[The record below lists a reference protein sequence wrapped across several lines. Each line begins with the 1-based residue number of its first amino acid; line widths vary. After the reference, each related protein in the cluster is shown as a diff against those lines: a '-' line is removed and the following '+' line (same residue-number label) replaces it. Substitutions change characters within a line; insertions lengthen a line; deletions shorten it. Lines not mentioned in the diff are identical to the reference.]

1 VPARLSIPDVEWR
14 EGVLFS
20 RAHDDA
26 YTSQRGA
33 RTERE
38 HVFLRGN
45 GFGAEGDADGG
56 RWKQVGGTGQSRH
69 LIAEL
74 GFGTG
79 VTFLSAWAAFRAHA
93 PADAQLD
100 WVSVE
105 GAPLD
110 AATLSCAAL
119 SDPAMAPL
127 APLVAELARA
137 LPAHVRGIHRR
148 TFDGG
153 RVRLTLLFGD
163 VLELLP
169 VMDFHADAWC
179 LDGFSP
185 ARNAEMWSEEA
196 LAQVAAHARVGS
208 TLATYSAA
216 SAVGE
221 RLSALGFR
229 VARTPGANGKRE
241 MISATMERAPDR
253 KCIRTLPK
261 WFAVPQGVGHA
272 ESRDTATARVPQPPS
287 TAIVIGAGIAGATA
301 ARALAE
307 RGLRVTVLDAGRA
320 ASGASAAPRAVLA
333 PHLASWQSPQ
343 TRIVAH
349 AFLHARAVMERIGA
363 PLDPCG
369 MVHPVNG
376 DDEWG
381 YQQAIADWGWPDD
394 MLRLVQAD
402 DATAVAGT
410 PLCSRESPEGALL
423 VRDAG
428 TTRPADTVR
437 AALSHPA
444 ITLREQVPVARLH
457 PLPEGWRVDAEDGR
471 TFDAQVLVIAT
482 AGIPAGALPEMPE
495 ALASDALPSVPFDA
509 TRGQLSTLSFDGAA
523 AVPHTVV
530 SANGFA
536 MPPVDGAIC
545 AGATFE
551 HERLATP
558 ATPHDDAINLG
569 HVERLLPELAACAP
583 ARRGAWAG
591 IRTSVHDHCP
601 IAGPVVSDSAFRQA
615 FARLAH
621 GPVAAQWTD
630 APVLPG
636 LFATL
641 AHGSRGTCTAFLA
654 AELIADMVCGT
665 PRCVADD
672 LLPALL
678 PQRFLVRELR
688 GGARGRAAD

>member
-1 VPARLSIPDVEWR
+1 M
-14 EGVLFS
+14 LFS

-33 RTERE
+33 RVERE

-56 RWKQVGGTGQSRH
+56 RWTHVGGTAPSRH
-69 LIAEL
+69 VIAEL

-137 LPAHVRGIHRR
+137 WPAHVRGIHRR
-148 TFDGG
+148 AFDGG

-169 VMDFHADAWC
+169 VMDFAADAWC

-196 LAQVAAHARVGS
+196 LAQVAAHTRVGT

-216 SAVGE
+216 SAVGD

-229 VARTPGANGKRE
+229 VTRTPGANGKRE

-253 KCIRTLPK
+253 KCVRALPK
-261 WFAVPQGVGHA
+261 WFAVPEGAGHA
-272 ESRDTATARVPQPPS
+272 ATHDTAASDVRHAPS

-363 PLDPCG
+363 PIDPCG
-369 MVHPVNG
+369 MVHPVSG

-523 AVPHTVV
+523 AVPHMVV

-601 IAGPVVSDSAFRQA
+601 IAGPVVSDGAFRQA

-621 GPVAAQWTD
+621 GPVAAQWID

-688 GGARGRAAD
+688 GGARGRSAE

>member
-1 VPARLSIPDVEWR
+1 MPARLSIPDIEWR

-26 YTSQRGA
+26 YSSQRGA
-33 RTERE
+33 RVERE

-56 RWKQVGGTGQSRH
+56 RWKQAAGTGRSGH
-69 LIAEL
+69 AIAEL

-93 PADAQLD
+93 PTDAQLD

-148 TFDGG
+148 AFDGG

-169 VMDFHADAWC
+169 VMDFTADAWC

-272 ESRDTATARVPQPPS
+272 ESRDTATASVTQPSS

-471 TFDAQVLVIAT
+471 TFDAHVLVIAT

-601 IAGPVVSDSAFRQA
+601 IAGPVVSDGAFRQA

-688 GGARGRAAD
+688 GGARGRSAD

>member
-1 VPARLSIPDVEWR
+1 MPARLSIPDIEWR
-14 EGVLFS
+14 DGVLFS

-33 RTERE
+33 RVERE

-45 GFGAEGDADGG
+45 GFGAEGDADAG
-56 RWKQVGGTGQSRH
+56 RWMQAQGSERSRH
-69 LIAEL
+69 VIGEL

-105 GAPLD
+105 CAPLD

-148 TFDGG
+148 AFDGG

-169 VMDFHADAWC
+169 VMDFTADAWC

-196 LAQVAAHARVGS
+196 LAQVAAHTHVGS

-216 SAVGE
+216 SAVGD
-221 RLSALGFR
+221 RLSGLGFR
-229 VARTPGANGKRE
+229 VTRTPGANGKRE
-241 MISATMERAPDR
+241 MISATMERTPDR
-253 KCIRTLPK
+253 KCIRALPK
-261 WFAVPQGVGHA
+261 WFAVPAMVSRANAPDEASSRNHHA
-272 ESRDTATARVPQPPS
+272 PS

-471 TFDAQVLVIAT
+471 TFDAQVVVIAT

-601 IAGPVVSDSAFRQA
+601 IAGPVVSDGAFRQA

-621 GPVAAQWTD
+621 GPVAAQWPD

>member
-1 VPARLSIPDVEWR
+1 MPARLSIPDIEWR
-14 EGVLFS
+14 DGSLFS

-33 RTERE
+33 RVERE

-56 RWKQVGGTGQSRH
+56 RWTQAGSAGRPRH
-69 LIAEL
+69 VIAEL

-119 SDPAMAPL
+119 SDPTMAHL
-127 APLVAELARA
+127 APLVAELARTW
-137 LPAHVRGIHRR
+137 PAHVRGIHRR
-148 TFDGG
+148 AFDGG

-169 VMDFHADAWC
+169 VMDFRADAWC

-196 LAQVAAHARVGS
+196 LAQVAAHTRMGS

-216 SAVGE
+216 SAVGD

-229 VARTPGANGKRE
+229 VARSPGANGKRE

-253 KCIRTLPK
+253 KCVRTLPK
-261 WFAVPQGVGHA
+261 WFAVPEGAGHA
-272 ESRDTATARVPQPPS
+272 APHDTSPASVPHSPS
-287 TAIVIGAGIAGATA
+287 TAIVIGAGIAGASA

-381 YQQAIADWGWPDD
+381 YEQAIADWGWPDD

-471 TFDAQVLVIAT
+471 TFDAHIVVIAT

-509 TRGQLSTLSFDGAA
+509 TRGQLSTLSFEGAA

-601 IAGPVVSDSAFRQA
+601 IAGPVVADGAFRQA

-654 AELIADMVCGT
+654 AELIADMACGT

-688 GGARGRAAD
+688 GGARGRSAD